1 MTLSGGRVIQLMK
14 ECKQSI
20 LKLTGMVPP
29 LFHVHVLAC
38 AHVHVAGVTEID
50 NEVNVGK

>member
-29 LFHVHVLAC
+29 PFSMYMYLHVYMCMLL
-38 AHVHVAGVTEID
+38 E
-50 NEVNVGK
+50 